1 MTPQEQHDIQLRLNC
16 LSLAA
21 QTYHLQP
28 DRVLNEAKNFYNYA
42 LGIEDAEIIYELKDE
57 DFKNN
62 PTLKKEGFVVGDII
76 GIPQES

>member
-1 MTPQEQHDIQLRLNC
+1 MTPEQQQDIQIRLNC

-42 LGIEDAEIIYELKDE
+42 LGTEDAEIIYELKDE

>member
-1 MTPQEQHDIQLRLNC
+1 MTPEQQQDIQIRLNC

>member
-62 PTLKKEGFVVGDII
+62 STLKEEGFVVGDII

>member
-42 LGIEDAEIIYELKDE
+42 LGIEGAEIIYELEDE

-62 PTLKKEGFVVGDII
+62 PTLKEEGFVVGDII